1 MRVSSKAAVF
11 LIPSLLLAQEFEVA
25 SIRPSAQAQAPGI
38 HADSKQ
44 VVYSALSLKLYL
56 GIAYKLKNYEI
67 SAPDWMASE
76 RWDIA
81 AKLPDGSD
89 TKQIPEMLK
98 TLLSNRFRIKL
109 HRETKELPVYALVK
123 GKGELAMKEAPLD
136 PTVEDGSSS
145 KQSVGVGS
153 SGSSPVTTVNYG
165 DGSYFTFGDNKFE
178 GGKLPMAAIAGVLA
192 RFADR
197 PVVDM
202 TNLKG
207 KYDFVMEFS
216 PEDFGAMM
224 IRAAVAQGSGVPPDS
239 AKILDASSG
248 DTLFNA
254 VAKLGLV
261 LELRKVPME
270 VLVVDEASK
279 TPTEN

>member
-1 MRVSSKAAVF
+1 LSSKVVVF
-11 LIPSLLLAQEFEVA
+11 LLPSLLLAQEFEVA
-25 SIRPSAQAQAPGI
+25 SIRPSAQGQAPGI
-38 HADSKQ
+38 LVDSRQ
-44 VVYSALSLKLYL
+44 VVYSALSLKLCL
-56 GIAYKLKNYEI
+56 GIAYKLQNYEI

-76 RWDIA
+76 RWDIT

-109 HRETKELPVYALVK
+109 HRETRELPVYALVK
-123 GKGELAMKEAPLD
+123 GKGELALKEAPPD
-136 PTVEDGSSS
+136 RTVEDGNSS

-153 SGSSPVTTVNYG
+153 SGSGTGTTVNYG
-165 DGSYFTFGDNKFE
+165 DGSHLTIGGNKFE
-178 GGKLPMAAIAGVLA
+178 GSKLPMAAMAGVLA

-224 IRAAVAQGSGVPPDS
+224 IRAAVAQGSNVPPDS
-239 AKILDASSG
+239 AKIIDAPSG
-248 DTLFNA
+248 DSLFNA
-254 VAKLGLV
+254 VAKLGLA

>member
-25 SIRPSAQAQAPGI
+25 SIKPFAEGQAPGLRV
-38 HADSKQ
+38 DRRQ
-44 VVYSALSLKLYL
+44 VVYSALTLKAYL
-56 GIAYKLKNYEI
+56 GIAYKLQNYEI
-67 SAPDWMASE
+67 SAPNWMASE
-76 RWDIA
+76 RWEIT

-98 TLLSNRFRIKL
+98 TLLSNRFRIEL
-109 HRETKELPVYALVK
+109 HRETRELPVYALVQ
-123 GKGELAMKEAPLD
+123 GKGELAMKEVPPD
-136 PTVEDGSSS
+136 PTVEDGNSS
-145 KQSVGVGS
+145 KQSMGVAS
-153 SGSSPVTTVNYG
+153 SGNGAGTTVNYG
-165 DGSYFTFGDNKFE
+165 DGSHLTIGGNKFE
-178 GGKLPMAAIAGVLA
+178 GGKLPMAAMASVLA

-216 PEDFGAMM
+216 PEDLGAMM
-224 IRAAVAQGSGVPPDS
+224 IRAAVAQGSDVPPDS
-239 AKILDASSG
+239 AKIIDASSG
-248 DTLFNA
+248 DSLFNA
-254 VAKLGLV
+254 VAKLGLA